1 MGLPKHCDPHLD
13 YFRHFA
19 ILFLYR
25 SLIIKVIE
33 TNSCLLNTSCFEYGN
48 ETSAPWNSRSFRSM
62 LQRRRQRNF
71 RCPIVFIW
79 SSYSIGAIKSQGSLR
94 GDSARLATPFTTHLY
109 YQQTTHSSNMRL
121 ILNLDYRSAPGHR
134 RLGPPLLLAINPSFL
149 HLIPIP
155 MSHGSTPLTH
165 GGNAD
170 EEREGRRSIAAG
182 HHADRH
188 DGPTTP
194 SRNIA

>member
-1 MGLPKHCDPHLD
+1 MD

-48 ETSAPWNSRSFRSM
+48 ETSAPWNSPSFRSM

-71 RCPIVFIW
+71 RCSIVFVW
-79 SSYSIGAIKSQGSLR
+79 SSHSIGAIKSQGSLR
-94 GDSARLATPFTTHLY
+94 GDSARLATPFTIHLY

-121 ILNLDYRSAPGHR
+121 ILNLDYRSAPGHP
-134 RLGPPLLLAINPSFL
+134 RLRPPLLLTINPSFL

-155 MSHGSTPLTH
+155 KSHGSTPLTH

-170 EEREGRRSIAAG
+170 EERKGRRSVAAG
-182 HHADRH
+182 YHADHH
-188 DGPTTP
+188 DGSTTP
-194 SRNIA
+194 SRNTT

>member
-1 MGLPKHCDPHLD
+1 MDSCTTHLCCERHSNGTNDPRNHCDPHLD
-13 YFRHFA
+13 YFRHLA

-48 ETSAPWNSRSFRSM
+48 ETSAPWNSPSFRSM

-71 RCPIVFIW
+71 RCSIVFVW
-79 SSYSIGAIKSQGSLR
+79 SSHSIGAIKSQGSLR
-94 GDSARLATPFTTHLY
+94 GDSGRLATPFTIHLY

-121 ILNLDYRSAPGHR
+121 ILNLDYRSAPGHP
-134 RLGPPLLLAINPSFL
+134 RLRPPLLLAINPSFL

-155 MSHGSTPLTH
+155 ISHGSTPLTH

-170 EEREGRRSIAAG
+170 EKEG
-182 HHADRH
+182 
-188 DGPTTP
+188 
-194 SRNIA
+194 